1 MLEDRIEDHFLS
13 INQPYLAKMYKPII
27 STGYHGLLRAG
38 ELMAGPHVI
47 KACNVH
53 TGVNK
58 KKIQI
63 ILASS
68 KTHSE
73 SMAPQSITIISDED
87 YNDKYCLYNI
97 FNDYISVRRKCILD
111 NEPFFIFRDGSHVRQ
126 NHMRAIL
133 RKTLMSLGLD
143 HQLYNLHSL
152 RIGRIT
158 DLSKSGTPVEQIKIL
173 GRWKSDSV
181 YRYIRKNPY
190 ILPKQLKF

>member
-1 MLEDRIEDHFLS
+1 MKSYHSGIKAILRKEGVELNEDTYHLSTLIRACKRKNDKLYTRLPIQRNLLHMLEDRIEDHFLS

-38 ELMAGPHVI
+38 ELMAGPHVM

-97 FNDYISVRRKCILD
+97 INDYISVRRKCILD
-111 NEPFFIFRDGSHVRQ
+111 NEQFFIFRDGSHVR
-126 NHMRAIL
+126 
-133 RKTLMSLGLD
+133 
-143 HQLYNLHSL
+143 
-152 RIGRIT
+152 
-158 DLSKSGTPVEQIKIL
+158 P
-173 GRWKSDSV
+173 
-181 YRYIRKNPY
+181 
-190 ILPKQLKF
+190 